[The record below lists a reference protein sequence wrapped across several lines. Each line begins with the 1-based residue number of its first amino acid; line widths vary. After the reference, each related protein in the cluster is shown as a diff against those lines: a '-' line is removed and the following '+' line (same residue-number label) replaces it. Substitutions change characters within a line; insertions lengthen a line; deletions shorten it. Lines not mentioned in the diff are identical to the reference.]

1 MKKLI
6 LAIALLLP
14 SVASAQVFIN
24 FGWSA
29 PPPLVEV
36 SPGVQVV
43 ENGNEEVF
51 FVDGRYWVERDGR
64 WYWARDHRS
73 RWVVESRHV
82 PVFLVRHHRGQYAHW
97 RRADHDRRAEF
108 RAVRAERREV
118 RADRREMRHEERREM
133 RHEERRERHE
143 EHRDHGRH

>member
-43 ENGNEEVF
+43 ENANEEVF

-64 WYWARDHRS
+64 WYWARDHRA
-73 RWVVESRHV
+73 RWVMETRHV
-82 PVFLVRHHRGQYAHW
+82 PVFLVRHHRGEFAHW
-97 RRADHDRRAEF
+97 RRADHMRRGEV
-108 RAVRAERREV
+108 REVRAERRE
-118 RADRREMRHEERREM
+118 MRHDERHERREDRRDR
-133 RHEERRERHE
+133 RH
-143 EHRDHGRH
+143 

>member
-1 MKKLI
+1 MKKLV

-43 ENGNEEVF
+43 ENSNEEVF

-64 WYWARDHRS
+64 WYWARDHRA
-73 RWVVESRHV
+73 RWVMETRHV
-82 PVFLVRHHRGQYAHW
+82 PVFLVRHRRGEYAHW
-97 RRADHDRRAEF
+97 RRADHFRRAE
-108 RAVRAERREV
+108 VRAERREV
-118 RADRREMRHEERREM
+118 RAERREVRAERREM

-143 EHRDHGRH
+143 DRRDHRH

>member
-1 MKKLI
+1 MKKFI

-43 ENGNEEVF
+43 ENSNEEVF

-64 WYWARDHRS
+64 WYWARDHHA
-73 RWVVESRHV
+73 RWVMESRHV
-82 PVFLVRHHRGQYAHW
+82 PVFLVRHHRGEYAHW
-97 RRADHDRRAEF
+97 RRADHFRRGEV
-108 RAVRAERREV
+108 RAVRHEVRAERREV
-118 RADRREMRHEERREM
+118 RTERRD
-133 RHEERRERHE
+133 ERRERRE
-143 EHRDHGRH
+143 DRRDHRH

>member
-1 MKKLI
+1 MDRRMKKLI
-6 LAIALLLP
+6 LAIALLVP

-43 ENGNEEVF
+43 ENASEEVF

-73 RWVVESRHV
+73 RWVMESRHV
-82 PVFLVRHHRGQYAHW
+82 PVFLVRHHRGEYAHW
-97 RRADHDRRAEF
+97 RRADHDRHAAF
-108 RAVRAERREV
+108 RAERREV
-118 RADRREMRHEERREM
+118 RADRREMRHEERRE
-133 RHEERRERHE
+133 RHEERHERHE
-143 EHRDHGRH
+143 DRREHRH